1 MMLVAESTSS
11 SPKMRER
18 VSDVKSPVIQ
28 VPLFP
33 LRLSKSMELY
43 APALRINFHGNGLG
57 VYQGVMR
64 EKINYTNSYQS
75 EAYW

>member
-11 SPKMRER
+11 SPKMRKR

-33 LRLSKSMELY
+33 RRLSKSMELY
-43 APALRINFHGNGLG
+43 ATALRINFQGNGLDI
-57 VYQGVMR
+57 YQGVTR
-64 EKINYTNSYQS
+64 G
-75 EAYW
+75 